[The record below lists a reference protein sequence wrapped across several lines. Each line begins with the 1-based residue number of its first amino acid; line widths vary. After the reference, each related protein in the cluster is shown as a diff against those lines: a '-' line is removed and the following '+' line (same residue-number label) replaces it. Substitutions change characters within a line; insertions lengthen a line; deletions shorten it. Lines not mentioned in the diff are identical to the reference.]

1 MILLLVIGEKS
12 AYKKESRE
20 RERER
25 EREAHR
31 KATVALFS
39 SSFEKNFTS
48 FPCKNFVC
56 CLERQN
62 TNKSK
67 SLPISTAHQS
77 SIHRPLWARYVVK
90 NRSNPPVF
98 DRLECVCLVRS
109 EKDRKETS
117 DRARVEEE
125 YKRWSSEIA
134 RKAEIFEGERR
145 ATKEQKRKRRTK
157 NLKGKQREKNREKQR
172 KV

>member
-1 MILLLVIGEKS
+1 MILLLVVGEKS

-25 EREAHR
+25 ERKRSAQ
-31 KATVALFS
+31 KSNTVALVS
-39 SSFEKNFTS
+39 SSFEKKFTS

-77 SIHRPLWARYVVK
+77 SIHRPL
-90 NRSNPPVF
+90 
-98 DRLECVCLVRS
+98 
-109 EKDRKETS
+109 
-117 DRARVEEE
+117 
-125 YKRWSSEIA
+125 
-134 RKAEIFEGERR
+134 
-145 ATKEQKRKRRTK
+145 
-157 NLKGKQREKNREKQR
+157 
-172 KV
+172 